1 MKLSS
6 LNLIENTFPTWL
18 RSIIRSQFSR
28 FIGLIMILSSTY
40 VTISIIW
47 HNSNDP
53 SLSHINKNIPT
64 NLLGNYGA
72 VTSDIMLQFWGFSTI
87 TIVYYLFKYGAY
99 LVINKKYKGIIPRI
113 LYLPLIIFFLSAL
126 FSSTSVFQIFF
137 NLTNISWPYLVG
149 FGGLIG
155 DLSYSIIVTPIE
167 KYAIIINEDFHK
179 YLISVVC
186 ILAIVFLRFVNRIRF
201 KKSDA
206 EKEKALNTIRKDRN
220 LFLPF
225 KQLKILVKY
234 LINSLIARFKREN
247 NNGNNEF
254 NKIDTD
260 YQNNFSDNNNLG
272 SDSSNF
278 SYNSSDP
285 MFSNVK
291 HDNEETSTP
300 KKPRTKKPKIN
311 AQNNGE
317 LDLFNKA
324 KYQLPSVSLLQQPSS
339 YASYE
344 TIPKEELFESAE
356 RLKTVL
362 KEFGVEGEIV
372 DVRPGPVITLYELE
386 PAPGLRAGRV
396 ISLAEDIAR
405 SMSVISARVAIV
417 PGRNII
423 GIELPNEHRN
433 VVYLNEILNTK
444 EFIQSKHT
452 LALALGKNIG
462 GEPVIVDLPSMPHL
476 LVAGTTGSGK
486 SVGINTIILSLLYR
500 YTPDECKL
508 IMIDPKMLELSVY
521 DGIPHLLSP
530 VVTEPKKAVVA
541 LKWTLTE
548 MERRYK
554 NMAKLGVRNIIG
566 FNDKIKKSIANG
578 EVIKNTVQLGFD
590 LETGK
595 PNYVTEEMKLQ
606 TMPYIVVIVDEMADL
621 MAVAGKEVDMTIS
634 RLAAMARAA
643 GIHIIMATQRPSTDV
658 ITGVIKSN
666 LPTRISFQVSSK
678 IDSRVVLGESGAEQ
692 LLGKG
697 DMLYMASG
705 GRINRVHGAFVD
717 DYEVENVV
725 NFLKKQAQ
733 PEYIAEITVDTSA
746 NDSMYNS
753 QNSNDE
759 KQAGED
765 HLYDKA
771 IEVVSMDRKASTSYI
786 QRKLSIGYNRAAN
799 IIERM
804 EEDGI
809 VGPADHAGR
818 REILLPEHNYDKI

>member
-1 MKLSS
+1 MKLSN
-6 LNLIENTFPTWL
+6 LNLIENTFPKWL
-18 RSIIRSQFSR
+18 RSIIRNQFSK
-28 FIGLIMILSSTY
+28 FIGLIMVLLSFYITVS
-40 VTISIIW
+40 VFS

-53 SLSHINKNIPT
+53 SFSHINANIPT
-64 NLLGNYGA
+64 NLLGNSGA
-72 VTSDIMLQFWGFSTI
+72 IISDIMLQFFGFASVI
-87 TIVYYLFKYGAY
+87 IVYYLFKYGAY
-99 LVINKKYKGIIPRI
+99 LTINKQYKGIIPCI
-113 LYLPLIIFFLSAL
+113 LYTLLIIFFVSAL
-126 FSSTSVFQIFF
+126 FSSTSIFSIFF
-137 NLTNISWPYLVG
+137 NVTNIPWPYLIG

-155 DLSYSIIVTPIE
+155 DLSYNIIVMPIE
-167 KYAIIINEDFHK
+167 RHVGFVDTYFHK
-179 YLISVVC
+179 YLVSLIC
-186 ILAIVFLRFVNRIRF
+186 ILTILFLYFINRIRF
-201 KKSDA
+201 KKSKIKKDN
-206 EKEKALNTIRKDRN
+206 LYNTISKEQKSFS
-220 LFLPF
+220 LFKLF
-225 KQLKILVKY
+225 TILVNY
-234 LINSLIARFKREN
+234 LKNTLIMRLKRRNNTEN
-247 NNGNNEF
+247 RESNQ
-254 NKIDTD
+254 IDTE
-260 YQNNFSDNNNLG
+260 YQNSFSNNDTLNN
-272 SDSSNF
+272 DSSNGT
-278 SYNSSDP
+278 YNNSDP
-285 MFSNVK
+285 MFNNIRNT
-291 HDNEETSTP
+291 NEEIISS
-300 KKPRTKKPKIN
+300 KKPRIKTPRVNPKDE
-311 AQNNGE
+311 GE
-317 LDLFNKA
+317 LDLFNKTT
-324 KYQLPSVSLLQQPSS
+324 YQLPSISLLQKPTNHSS
-339 YASYE
+339 YE
-344 TIPKEELFESAE
+344 IITKEQLSESAE
-356 RLKTVL
+356 LLKKVL
-362 KEFGVEGEIV
+362 EEYGVQGNIV

-386 PAPGLRAGRV
+386 PAPGIRATRV

-405 SMSVISARVAIV
+405 SMSVVSARVAIV

-423 GIELPNEHRN
+423 GIELPNENRN

-444 EFIQSKHT
+444 EFIQSEHT

-541 LKWTLTE
+541 LKWTLKE

-554 NMAKLGVRNIIG
+554 NMAKLGVRSIIG
-566 FNDKIKKSIANG
+566 FNEKIKRSSING
-578 EVIKNTVQLGFD
+578 EVIKNTVQLGYD

-595 PNYVTEEMKLQ
+595 PNYVTEEMKLE

-678 IDSRVVLGESGAEQ
+678 IDSRVVIGESGAEQ

-697 DMLYMASG
+697 DMLYAANG
-705 GRINRVHGAFVD
+705 GRISRVHGAFVED
-717 DYEVENVV
+717 HEVENVV
-725 NFLKKQAQ
+725 SFLKKQAK
-733 PEYIAEITVDTSA
+733 PEYVEEITIDPSI
-746 NDSMYNS
+746 NDSMYN
-753 QNSNDE
+753 
-759 KQAGED
+759 GENHRGD
-765 HLYDKA
+765 KGAEENQLYDRA
-771 IEVVSMDRKASTSYI
+771 IEVVATDRRASTSYI
-786 QRKLSIGYNRAAN
+786 QRKLSIGYNRAAT

-809 VGPADHAGR
+809 VGPADHSGK

>member
-1 MKLSS
+1 
-6 LNLIENTFPTWL
+6 
-18 RSIIRSQFSR
+18 
-28 FIGLIMILSSTY
+28 
-40 VTISIIW
+40 
-47 HNSNDP
+47 
-53 SLSHINKNIPT
+53 
-64 NLLGNYGA
+64 
-72 VTSDIMLQFWGFSTI
+72 
-87 TIVYYLFKYGAY
+87 
-99 LVINKKYKGIIPRI
+99 
-113 LYLPLIIFFLSAL
+113 
-126 FSSTSVFQIFF
+126 
-137 NLTNISWPYLVG
+137 
-149 FGGLIG
+149 
-155 DLSYSIIVTPIE
+155 
-167 KYAIIINEDFHK
+167 
-179 YLISVVC
+179 
-186 ILAIVFLRFVNRIRF
+186 
-201 KKSDA
+201 
-206 EKEKALNTIRKDRN
+206 
-220 LFLPF
+220 
-225 KQLKILVKY
+225 
-234 LINSLIARFKREN
+234 
-247 NNGNNEF
+247 
-254 NKIDTD
+254 
-260 YQNNFSDNNNLG
+260 
-272 SDSSNF
+272 
-278 SYNSSDP
+278 
-285 MFSNVK
+285 
-291 HDNEETSTP
+291 
-300 KKPRTKKPKIN
+300 
-311 AQNNGE
+311 
-317 LDLFNKA
+317 
-324 KYQLPSVSLLQQPSS
+324 
-339 YASYE
+339 
-344 TIPKEELFESAE
+344 
-356 RLKTVL
+356 
-362 KEFGVEGEIV
+362 
-372 DVRPGPVITLYELE
+372 
-386 PAPGLRAGRV
+386 
-396 ISLAEDIAR
+396 
-405 SMSVISARVAIV
+405 
-417 PGRNII
+417 
-423 GIELPNEHRN
+423 
-433 VVYLNEILNTK
+433 
-444 EFIQSKHT
+444 
-452 LALALGKNIG
+452 
-462 GEPVIVDLPSMPHL
+462 
-476 LVAGTTGSGK
+476 
-486 SVGINTIILSLLYR
+486 
-500 YTPDECKL
+500 
-508 IMIDPKMLELSVY
+508 MLELSVY

-578 EVIKNTVQLGFD
+578 EIIKNTVQLGFD

>member
-1 MKLSS
+1 
-6 LNLIENTFPTWL
+6 
-18 RSIIRSQFSR
+18 
-28 FIGLIMILSSTY
+28 
-40 VTISIIW
+40 
-47 HNSNDP
+47 
-53 SLSHINKNIPT
+53 
-64 NLLGNYGA
+64 
-72 VTSDIMLQFWGFSTI
+72 
-87 TIVYYLFKYGAY
+87 
-99 LVINKKYKGIIPRI
+99 
-113 LYLPLIIFFLSAL
+113 
-126 FSSTSVFQIFF
+126 
-137 NLTNISWPYLVG
+137 
-149 FGGLIG
+149 
-155 DLSYSIIVTPIE
+155 
-167 KYAIIINEDFHK
+167 
-179 YLISVVC
+179 
-186 ILAIVFLRFVNRIRF
+186 
-201 KKSDA
+201 
-206 EKEKALNTIRKDRN
+206 
-220 LFLPF
+220 
-225 KQLKILVKY
+225 LKILVNY

-339 YASYE
+339 YTSYE
-344 TIPKEELFESAE
+344 TIPKEELLESAE

-578 EVIKNTVQLGFD
+578 EIIKNTVQLGFD

-733 PEYIAEITVDTSA
+733 PEYIAEITIDTSA

-786 QRKLSIGYNRAAN
+786 QRKLSIGYNRAAT